1 MSVRKRKAAAAAVL
15 VLLLCEDES
24 PPKKTRP
31 WVKPYIQKR
40 EQTGAHHSLT
50 RDLLKDPNEF
60 RRYLRMTPEVFQR
73 LADGIRAD
81 VQKQDTV
88 MRTAISAEER
98 LEMTLRFL
106 ASGDSLRSLH
116 YQYLLGHST
125 VHSIVYSTCAAL
137 YNYLRQRHIVLPKTS
152 FEWRGVA
159 RRFEEIWN
167 YPHCLGAIDGKHIN
181 MFAPPNTGSE
191 YFNYMGN
198 FSLVLLAVVDADL
211 KAIYVDVGTS
221 GRTHDSTTFKKRTF
235 YKGLV
240 ENSLKLPTPEPLLGD
255 LFNSYVILL

>member
-1 MSVRKRKAAAAAVL
+1 MSLRERKAAAAAVL

-106 ASGDSLRSLH
+106 ASD
-116 YQYLLGHST
+116 
-125 VHSIVYSTCAAL
+125 AAFPIGENL
-137 YNYLRQRHIVLPKTS
+137 MRPYPGQAKQPEKIYNYRHS
-152 FEWRGVA
+152 RA
-159 RRFEEIWN
+159 RRV
-167 YPHCLGAIDGKHIN
+167 
-181 MFAPPNTGSE
+181 SE
-191 YFNYMGN
+191 N
-198 FSLVLLAVVDADL
+198 FFGVLAQRFRILLRPIQALPQNVTTLVLACCGLHNMLRDEGVDTDMKPE
-211 KAIYVDVGTS
+211 KASDVGAFS
-221 GRTHDSTTFKKRTF
+221 P
-235 YKGLV
+235 
-240 ENSLKLPTPEPLLGD
+240 LPNHGVHPSVAANNVRKE
-255 LFNSYVILL
+255 F